1 MAVVKELEEE
11 QQMAP
16 IAVELMDNEMSMVY
30 QKSNKS
36 ENDFREYPKILR
48 QVKLSTDVNPL
59 PLKVPSSA

>member
-36 ENDFREYPKILR
+36 ENDFREHPKIR
-48 QVKLSTDVNPL
+48 WYGSQYV
-59 PLKVPSSA
+59 SSRILFSKYH